1 MEGIAVLFVVVFIV
15 SSIVN
20 AARNAAKGSGGSGGG
35 VNPGSANANRP
46 QRLGAYTGSATSEQR
61 ARLEQLRRLQQQRQT
76 AAQGMQREGLQREE
90 IQRPQSASGARALDA
105 YAEKPVYPHETEDC
119 GGGSIHDGYHEGTV
133 RRPAPASSA
142 EGRQGKQG
150 SAITEGSVT
159 ELYRKDYAKSR
170 EETPAGTM
178 PSAGGAKPAQGVQS
192 ARSARAAQ
200 GVQPAAAG
208 EESGA
213 DRLAKAI
220 SGRPAAVQGLIWAE
234 VLGRP
239 LSDN

>member
-20 AARNAAKGSGGSGGG
+20 AARNASKGSGGSGGG
-35 VNPGSANANRP
+35 VNPGSANANLP
-46 QRLGAYTGSATSEQR
+46 QRPGVYTGSATSEQR

-150 SAITEGSVT
+150 SAITEGGVT
-159 ELYRKDYAKSR
+159 ELYRKDYAKS
-170 EETPAGTM
+170 TAQIPADG
-178 PSAGGAKPAQGVQS
+178 SKPAQGVQS